1 MGAAVAALGTG
12 AQAGRKYL
20 AGHTRGVSRK
30 LRRRAEGGRAE
41 ARSPSGCGEAPGLG
55 SAAVAEVRSEQEVQ
69 LNGWRGWKLLL
80 YCESYLTPS
89 LLFHDFPQAENATRS
104 SGEASPLPPPPP
116 PPLTAAAVATDA
128 SRVCT
133 AIELSLLSPRAL
145 SVMFGFDR
153 LDCSRSS
160 PCTNAWLPRW

>member
-80 YCESYLTPS
+80 YYESYLNAFLAISRFPS
-89 LLFHDFPQAENATRS
+89 GRERHAQLGRGIAA
-104 SGEASPLPPPPP
+104 AAA
-116 PPLTAAAVATDA
+116 TAAA
-128 SRVCT
+128 
-133 AIELSLLSPRAL
+133 I
-145 SVMFGFDR
+145 
-153 LDCSRSS
+153 DCRG
-160 PCTNAWLPRW
+160 RRD

>member
-89 LLFHDFPQAENATRS
+89 LLFHDP
-104 SGEASPLPPPPP
+104 SGRERHAQLGRGIAAAAA
-116 PPLTAAAVATDA
+116 TAAA
-128 SRVCT
+128 
-133 AIELSLLSPRAL
+133 I
-145 SVMFGFDR
+145 
-153 LDCSRSS
+153 DCRG
-160 PCTNAWLPRW
+160 RRD